1 MKCKGN
7 KHKYSQICW
16 NPQQEKSKKLN
27 KKDSQKEKKMKI
39 TLHGQKEK
47 KHKKKVTWVKE
58 QKLKRK
64 KIESIKN

>member
-1 MKCKGN
+1 MKCKES
-7 KHKYSQICW
+7 KHKYSKICW

-27 KKDSQKEKKMKI
+27 KKDSWKGKKMKI

-47 KHKKKVTWVKE
+47 KQKKKVTWVKE

-64 KIESIKN
+64 KIESMKS

>member
-1 MKCKGN
+1 
-7 KHKYSQICW
+7 
-16 NPQQEKSKKLN
+16 
-27 KKDSQKEKKMKI
+27 MKI